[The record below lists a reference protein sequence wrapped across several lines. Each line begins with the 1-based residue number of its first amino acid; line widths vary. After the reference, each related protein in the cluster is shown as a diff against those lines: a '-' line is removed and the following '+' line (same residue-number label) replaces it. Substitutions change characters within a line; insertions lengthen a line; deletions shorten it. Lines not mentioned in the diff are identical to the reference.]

1 MRGKYTFKQDG
12 RVVAESENLITTA
25 GKRVIIDYIAGYT
38 QRIAGAILL
47 GIGNTAASLSDKSLN
62 FEVSRVPVDLA
73 SADYSNNAVVFK
85 GQVPAEQFFTVYE
98 TGIQTLYVTGQE
110 FGSMMLLDFDSSSD
124 DWSEGT
130 FVTTNSRA
138 GEALQLTS
146 TASTSKT
153 ANLPG
158 LFYDLS
164 GYSDVDQFV
173 LAYRANN
180 AFVASAQVRFKTDS
194 SNYYTWTIGSPA
206 SGAYTIAAVN
216 KSSLTA
222 TGSPSWA
229 EITSID
235 LVVTSTSGGTGS
247 INFDALRIEDRD
259 SVNDE
264 NVLVSRSVLGS
275 PVTKV
280 ANIPLDVEYT
290 ITL

>member
-85 GQVPAEQFFTVYE
+85 GQVPAEQSFTVYE

-130 FVTTNSRA
+130 FVTTNSRT

-158 LFYDLS
+158 LFYDL
-164 GYSDVDQFV
+164 VDTV
-173 LAYRANN
+173 M
-180 AFVASAQVRFKTDS
+180 
-194 SNYYTWTIGSPA
+194 WTNLFWRTEP
-206 SGAYTIAAVN
+206 TM
-216 KSSLTA
+216 L
-222 TGSPSWA
+222 
-229 EITSID
+229 
-235 LVVTSTSGGTGS
+235 LLQ
-247 INFDALRIEDRD
+247 ALRLD
-259 SVNDE
+259 SRQTHPTIIRGQSAAQRAV
-264 NVLVSRSVLGS
+264 
-275 PVTKV
+275 PT
-280 ANIPLDVEYT
+280 PL
-290 ITL
+290 LR